1 MDLLGVE
8 YMGVRSID
16 AIPENRAIAVAPRD
30 PDETGWRDVLGRCGY
45 GLTTPIDRRGDRT
58 YRRDCS

>member
-1 MDLLGVE
+1 
-8 YMGVRSID
+8 MGVRSID